1 MMFGIMQTIF
11 FKSKTEVNEIMMHL
25 HRRNLTKELIDVF
38 IYDKVSFFS
47 TTEGKKIDIQ
57 DLCHMA
63 LRFGSNKIFRHA
75 LAMGAHPD
83 IKDSEGHS
91 ALYNVVYGVSLD
103 GYRCQTANLAE
114 MFKTLMTEHKCDPR
128 GEAEDLLHIAAN
140 QGLNDIVKILIDD
153 LKINVDIKDSSGR
166 TPLFE
171 AVRNERISTARMLLE
186 HGANANALLDNG
198 MSPLWAAAYVKYPR
212 GAMFDLLI
220 EFKADPTICHQGTKL
235 VSYLWSQGE
244 RNGHADII
252 KRLKL
257 DPAYVSAAIEEQRA
271 LKVAERKKQELAVA
285 ARKEAKEAA
294 LKKVEEAVAV
304 PKQAQEAAAACI
316 QSQEAP
322 AVPKPVSRVSRNRN
336 NNANVTPLKKI
347 YNFMKRP
354 SLVLGV
360 VGATIVA
367 AFGTM
372 SPLWVFVGTFLVA
385 EGVNRIRER
394 LAKRAWSDFR
404 KSSVSPSYHEYFR
417 EGVRAQNDNWEYAKS
432 FIISPKTYLIG
443 TEAATAFQAG
453 REAARSEAERRSR
466 FSR

>member
-1 MMFGIMQTIF
+1 
-11 FKSKTEVNEIMMHL
+11 MHL
-25 HRRNLTKELIDVF
+25 HSHNLTKELIDAF
-38 IYDKVSFFS
+38 INDNVSFFS

-83 IKDSEGHS
+83 IKDSEGKS
-91 ALYNVVYGVSLD
+91 ALYNVVYGFSLG

-114 MFKTLMTEHKCDPR
+114 MFKTLMTEHKCDPTE
-128 GEAEDLLHIAAN
+128 EAKDLLHIAAN

-153 LKINVDIKDSSGR
+153 LKINVDIKNSFGR

-171 AVRNERISTARMLLE
+171 AVQKERISTARMLLE

-198 MSPLWAAAYVKYPR
+198 MTPLWAAAYVKYPR
-212 GAMFDLLI
+212 RAMFDLLI
-220 EFKADPTICHQGTKL
+220 EFKADPTIRHRGTKL
-235 VSYLWSQGE
+235 VSYLCGQGNW
-244 RNGHADII
+244 NGHSDLIE
-252 KRLKL
+252 RLKL
-257 DPAYVSAAIEEQRA
+257 DSAYVTEAIEEQKA
-271 LKVAERKKQELAVA
+271 LEAAERKKQELAEA

-294 LKKVEEAVAV
+294 LKKVEEAAAV
-304 PKQAQEAAAACI
+304 PKQAQEAAAARI

-322 AVPKPVSRVSRNRN
+322 AVPKENEKKQPASRVSRNRN
-336 NNANVTPLKKI
+336 NHANVTALKKI
-347 YNFMKRP
+347 VNFMKRP

-394 LAKRAWSDFR
+394 LAKRAYNNFS
-404 KSSVSPSYHEYFR
+404 KQLSVSPSYQEYFR
-417 EGVRAQNDNWEYAKS
+417 EGKRAQNDNWEYAKS